1 MAKKIRQLAK
11 DTVIYGGTTILTRM
25 LNWLLVPLYTYTLQ
39 EQGEYGIVIN
49 LYAWTALLLVVLT
62 YGMETGFFR
71 FVGDENKKDTV
82 YSTTLSA
89 IGITSAVFLVLVF
102 FFSQPVGVFLQYEN
116 HTVLIKI
123 LGIILAIDAF
133 TAIPFALLR
142 YTNRPI
148 RFAYI
153 KIISVGVNI
162 GFNLFFLILCPLLI
176 EGDLS
181 FLISWFYNPAYGVGY
196 IFISNLFS
204 SGIVFFLLLPE
215 ILQAQFKLDKAMLKK
230 LLAFSWPLLIVGIAG
245 IINQSGDKIL
255 YPFLI
260 NDPGEAL
267 KQLGIYG
274 ANYKIAVIMVMFTQG
289 FRYAF
294 EPFIFRHNR
303 ESDSKKE
310 YADVLKYFTIFGMI
324 IFLGVMFYID
334 IVKYFIKPSY
344 HSGLNV
350 VPIVLIA
357 NLFYGMFFTLSVW
370 YKLTDKTI
378 YGAVLAV
385 VGSVITI
392 AINLI
397 FVPQYGY
404 IASAWANLACF
415 TTMLL
420 LSFIL
425 SQKYFPVP
433 YETFK
438 ILFYI
443 AVGLMFY
450 FVDSNFLQ
458 SGSTIDYV
466 LKTALFTGYLFFI
479 FRYEGVLR
487 LIKK

>member
-1 MAKKIRQLAK
+1 MAK

-25 LNWLLVPLYTYTLQ
+25 LNWLLVPLYTYMLK

-49 LYAWTALLLVVLT
+49 LYAWTALLLVILT

-71 FVGDENKKDTV
+71 FAGEKSKIDNV

-89 IGITSAVFLVLVF
+89 IGITSVLFLVLVF
-102 FFSQPVGVFLQYEN
+102 FFSEQVGVFLQYEN
-116 HTVLIKI
+116 HTTLIKV
-123 LGIILAIDAF
+123 LGIILAFDAF
-133 TAIPFALLR
+133 TSIPFALLR

-153 KIISVGVNI
+153 KIISVAVNI
-162 GFNLFFLILCPLLI
+162 GFNLFFLILCPILI
-176 EGDLS
+176 KGNLS

-204 SGIVFFLLLPE
+204 SGIVFLLLLPE
-215 ILQAQFKLDKAMLKK
+215 ILQARFNIDKVMLKK
-230 LLAFSWPLLIVGIAG
+230 LLSFSWPLLIVGIAG

-255 YPFLI
+255 YTFLI
-260 NDPGEAL
+260 TDPVEAL

-303 ESDSKKE
+303 ESDSRKE
-310 YADVLKYFTIFGMI
+310 YADVLKYFTIFGMV

-334 IVKYFIKPSY
+334 VVKYFISPSY
-344 HSGLNV
+344 HSGLKV

-357 NLFYGMFFTLSVW
+357 NLFYGIFFNLSVW

-378 YGAVLAV
+378 YGAILAV
-385 VGSVITI
+385 TGSVITI
-392 AINLI
+392 GINLI

-404 IASAWANLACF
+404 IASAWANLVCF
-415 TTMLL
+415 TAMVV
-420 LSFIL
+420 LSYVL
-425 SQKYFPVP
+425 SQKYFPIP

-443 AVGLMFY
+443 AVGLLFY
-450 FVDSNFLQ
+450 IVDYQFLQ

-466 LKTALFTGYLFFI
+466 LKTTLFAGYLFFI
-479 FRYEGVLR
+479 VRKEGVLR